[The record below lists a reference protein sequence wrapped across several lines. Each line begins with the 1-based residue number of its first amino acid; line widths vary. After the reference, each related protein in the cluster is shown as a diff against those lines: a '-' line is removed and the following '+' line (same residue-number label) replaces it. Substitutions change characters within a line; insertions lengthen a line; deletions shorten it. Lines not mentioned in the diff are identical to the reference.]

1 MAMMIADFATSVPR
15 RNSYFGTVS
24 GKIYTIIIIYIYTG
38 SFVNGYSEDGISAIS
53 SLR

>member
-24 GKIYTIIIIYIYTG
+24 GKIYTIIIIYYIYTG

-53 SLR
+53 S

>member
-1 MAMMIADFATSVPR
+1 MVMMIADFATSVPR

-24 GKIYTIIIIYIYTG
+24 GKNNIILYTG
-38 SFVNGYSEDGISAIS
+38 SFVNGYSEDGIPAIS